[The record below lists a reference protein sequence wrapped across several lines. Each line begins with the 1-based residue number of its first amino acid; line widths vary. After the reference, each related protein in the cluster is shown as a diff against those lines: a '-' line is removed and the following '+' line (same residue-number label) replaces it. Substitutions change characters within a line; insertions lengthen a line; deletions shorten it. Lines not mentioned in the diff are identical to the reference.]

1 MEQELLEEMLRDLDS
16 KQKSIQETVNN
27 LKVLVKNELR
37 RINLDE
43 TNRNIASISSDSV
56 SIRNDISKLENDL
69 SITNNNT
76 SDNTSEIKNHKATL
90 DDLSNKLNKTN
101 NDMTRL
107 FSGLDTRL
115 ETLENKPEIVIPKLI
130 PGDNVSIVDNKIN
143 VTIPQVNLDGVYSS
157 LQQVYKD
164 IETLKTTCNG
174 NSQTI
179 YHLQDTNETGCFV
192 IPANATFV
200 GNITI
205 KNVYHKSKINATTKV
220 MVNETIH
227 NVRFGA
233 GYADGTSF
241 IWETVD
247 IVLPVTPVSPV
258 TRGDKVSIVVPDE
271 NYLDTSKISY
281 SIDGIVIV

>member
-1 MEQELLEEMLRDLDS
+1 MEQELLEEMLRSLEE
-16 KQKSIQETVNN
+16 KQIEQQKSIEN
-27 LKVLVKNELR
+27 LKIMVKNEMR
-37 RINLDE
+37 RINMDE
-43 TNRNIASISSDSV
+43 FTRNIASISSDSV
-56 SIRNDISKLENDL
+56 VLHNEISKIENDL

-90 DDLSNKLNKTN
+90 DDLSNKLNKTT
-101 NDMTRL
+101 DEMTKL

-115 ETLENKPEIVIPKLI
+115 DKLENKPEIVIPKLI
-130 PGDNVSIVDNKIN
+130 PGDNVSIVNDKISVN
-143 VTIPQVNLDGVYSS
+143 IPQVNLDGVYSS

-164 IETLKTTCNG
+164 VETLKATCNG
-174 NSQTI
+174 NNQTI
-179 YHLQDTNETGCFV
+179 YHLQDTNETGNFV
-192 IPANATFV
+192 IPNGTFV

-205 KNVYHKSKINATTKV
+205 KNVYHKSKINTSTKV
-220 MVNETIH
+220 MVNDTIH

-233 GYADGTSF
+233 GYADGTNF

-247 IVLPVTPVSPV
+247 IVLPVS
-258 TRGDKVSIVVPDE
+258 GDKISIVVPDE